1 MGSHKI
7 SPISPPYPDPRK
19 WKTIL
24 NEQGRGLSLNWM
36 TPPSS
41 TERIR
46 FPSDFIVL
54 PHTDFS
60 YGARDAEYTAPLS
73 TEPNIET
80 AITAC
85 DYDGPHSTAD
95 RSLLSE
101 QHEEER
107 LSGLDDFD
115 RHESECSSGDHQN
128 GELGE
133 EVEVLELNDFW
144 LNRLSHTVKR
154 MKSKNRK
161 KH

>member
-1 MGSHKI
+1 MGSRKFT
-7 SPISPPYPDPRK
+7 PIPPPYPDPRK
-19 WKTIL
+19 WKKIQDQ
-24 NEQGRGLSLNWM
+24 QGQGLSLNWM
-36 TPPSS
+36 KPPSS
-41 TERIR
+41 TRRSR
-46 FPSDFIVL
+46 FPSDFVVM
-54 PHTDFS
+54 PHSDFS
-60 YGARDAEYTAPLS
+60 FAARDAEYTAPLS

-95 RSLLSE
+95 RSLPSE
-101 QHEEER
+101 QHREER
-107 LSGLDDFD
+107 LSGFDDFD
-115 RHESECSSGDHQN
+115 RHESECSNEDHQN

-161 KH
+161 KN